1 MPIKTPVGW
10 PIHDEF
16 FGKDFYFRKQSQSDF
31 AYDISRTN
39 RNLKKFIDELEDN
52 NVDYRTDEDF
62 EEEGEELFKESYSR
76 TKIINAQDL
85 LNYATTLQK
94 YKSKIYLTVKGR
106 NKFQLELTDKDL
118 IDKDKSVKA
127 IFSESAYQEQQPNIQ
142 EQNIPDNSELILS
155 NQYGKI
161 YKSINKGKEY
171 FYAVDKNNNVKELT
185 DKSSAL
191 TYLKK
196 SQGNKN

>member
-196 SQGNKN
+196 QGNKN

>member
-171 FYAVDKNNNVKELT
+171 FYAVDKKNNVKELT

-196 SQGNKN
+196 TRK